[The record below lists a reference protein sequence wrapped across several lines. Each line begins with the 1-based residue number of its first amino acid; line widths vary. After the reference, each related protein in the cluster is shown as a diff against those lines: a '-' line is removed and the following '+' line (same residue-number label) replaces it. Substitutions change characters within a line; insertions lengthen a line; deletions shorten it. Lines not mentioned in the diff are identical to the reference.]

1 LITKFNSVGL
11 KDMHPM
17 QIQALVS
24 LIELSLDLASHF
36 EEEDVIREVE
46 EKADNLI
53 RLLGG
58 NGVMV
63 ELE

>member
-1 LITKFNSVGL
+1 
-11 KDMHPM
+11 MHPM